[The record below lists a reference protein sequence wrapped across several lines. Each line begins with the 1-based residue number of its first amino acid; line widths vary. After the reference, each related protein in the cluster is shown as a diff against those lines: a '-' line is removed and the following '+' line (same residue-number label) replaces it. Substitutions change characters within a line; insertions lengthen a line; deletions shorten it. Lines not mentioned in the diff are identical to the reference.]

1 MKAATENNDK
11 TKMSLIRSLYT
22 WKALSIM
29 SLISGA
35 ALFLFLSP
43 LSPLYLERGVMGPLI
58 QSLNHALFPSLSP
71 ENLNGIITGIIV
83 FIFFLF
89 IALMDLKIG
98 FQLKNKTAARS
109 QKLFFALISVGIFY
123 YMLFVFFG
131 LYEQEYQ
138 RFTDE
143 LYFWHSIV
151 IFFYNALVTPLYTLS
166 EYLPMDAIFSIGF
179 LVITL
184 CFPVLLFISGCSM
197 ILKGET
203 VSSENNIKHSRLFR
217 RFIFFIYYGPLLL
230 FSLLVVLILYLT
242 PIGFITLFIIMTLFF
257 ISGYNMILKETN
269 NSSENKKKCSKACT
283 YLILFSYS
291 VPLFLLILLAIIIEI
306 GIFLYV
312 IPMELYQNWSWFCY
326 ELINSI

>member
-1 MKAATENNDK
+1 
-11 TKMSLIRSLYT
+11 MSLIRSLYT

-109 QKLFFALISVGIFY
+109 SKLFFALSLVGIFY
-123 YMLFVFFG
+123 YMLFVFFD

-184 CFPVLLFISGCSM
+184 CFPVLLFISGCNI
-197 ILKGET
+197 ILKGT
-203 VSSENNIKHSRLFR
+203 C
-217 RFIFFIYYGPLLL
+217 
-230 FSLLVVLILYLT
+230 
-242 PIGFITLFIIMTLFF
+242 
-257 ISGYNMILKETN
+257 

-306 GIFLYV
+306 GTSLYI

>member
-1 MKAATENNDK
+1 
-11 TKMSLIRSLYT
+11 MSLIRSLYT

-98 FQLKNKTAARS
+98 FQLKNKTTVRS

-123 YMLFVFFG
+123 YILLQQFFTDQ
-131 LYEQEYQ
+131 YWYQ

-143 LYFWHSIV
+143 LSFWHSIV

-166 EYLPMDAIFSIGF
+166 EYLPMDAIFSIGTFMIALSF
-179 LVITL
+179 LA
-184 CFPVLLFISGCSM
+184 LLFISGCNM

-230 FSLLVVLILYLT
+230 FGLLAVLILYLT

-269 NSSENKKKCSKACT
+269 NLSENKGKSSKGFT
-283 YLILFSYS
+283 YFILFSYA
-291 VPLFLLILLAIIIEI
+291 VPLFLLILFVMFSEI
-306 GIFLYV
+306 NDILCI

-326 ELINSI
+326 GS